1 MLISKILTNFAIAM
15 EIEAE
20 SLAIKIEKLK
30 VSEPV
35 ISTGL
40 EYDELYELSN
50 RAAEKYIRD
59 NLRGN
64 YLNTDTGDVIRI
76 TRKGAE
82 KVTRHDAE
90 SHVHLKSIA
99 LIPELIRRSV
109 FIAEVKNEKQ
119 VNEYDSFR
127 YYVAGLRIED
137 TDYTVKLVVGVK
149 NGLTYYDHAITPIE
163 KKKLLRSIDEI
174 KRPFASKE
182 SSDDGE
188 QVSAVLSHCKD
199 KRLISILQGNS

>member
-1 MLISKILTNFAIAM
+1 M

-20 SLAIKIEKLK
+20 TLAIRIEKLK
-30 VSEPV
+30 ESEPV

-90 SHVHLKSIA
+90 SSAHLKSIA
-99 LIPELIRRSV
+99 LIPELIRCSV
-109 FIAEVKNEKQ
+109 FITEVKNEKQ

-127 YYVAGLRIED
+127 YYVAGLRIGD
-137 TDYTVKLVVGVK
+137 IDYTVKLVVGVK
-149 NGLTYYDHAITPIE
+149 NGFTYYDHAITPIE
-163 KKKLLRSIDEI
+163 KMKLLRSIDEI

-188 QVSAVLSHCKD
+188 QISDVLSHCKD